1 MNWRAKITVAAGAL
15 LLAGCRELPRYFA
28 SDTTIARA
36 GGNELRMRDVRSVVP
51 KGLSGD
57 DSAAFMKLYVD
68 RWVVK
73 QLKLEEAETLFSSS
87 AGDIEKM
94 VEEYRQALLIR
105 QLDQH
110 YVDRSI
116 DTVFTDDEI
125 AAYYNAHKADF
136 KLDRTI
142 VKGRIV
148 QFGAGY
154 RQAAKLKTL
163 MASRTQA
170 QQQDFSDICEKND
183 FTVYDFRTQWVDFPE
198 FLSYLPTL
206 RTQNYDSAL
215 ATTSV
220 QEMRDSHARYYFQID
235 AVKREGEPIPLERMR
250 ANIRRILFN
259 QRKGEIIRQHEE
271 ELLRRAEED
280 GDVKIFGGK
289 RNARFGEPLDETEAE
304 APQEAGAAKQ

>member
-1 MNWRAKITVAAGAL
+1 MMNWRAKIAVAAGVL

-36 GGNELRMRDVRSVVP
+36 GGKELRMGDVRSVVP
-51 KGLSGD
+51 QGLSGE
-57 DSAAFMKLYVD
+57 DSAAFMKRYVD
-68 RWVVK
+68 RWIIK
-73 QLKLEEAETLFSSS
+73 QLKLEEAETIFSSS
-87 AGDIEKM
+87 AGDIDRM

-105 QLDQH
+105 ELDQH

-116 DTVFTDDEI
+116 DTLFTDDEI

-163 MASRTQA
+163 MASKSEA
-170 QQQDFSDICEKND
+170 QQQDFRDICEKSN
-183 FTVYDFRTQWVDFPE
+183 FPVSDFREHWIDFSE

-206 RTQNYDSAL
+206 RSQNYDPVL
-215 ATTSV
+215 ASTAV
-220 QEMRDSHARYYFQID
+220 QEMRDSYSRYYFQIE
-235 AVKREGEPIPLERMR
+235 AVMREGEPIPLERLR
-250 ANIRRILFN
+250 GTIRRILFN
-259 QRKGEIIRQHEE
+259 QRKGEIIRLHEE
-271 ELLRRAEED
+271 ELLRRAEEE
-280 GDVKIFGGK
+280 GDVKLFGAMQELRTGETPAGTTNEAK
-289 RNARFGEPLDETEAE
+289 R
-304 APQEAGAAKQ
+304 